1 MTKMLK
7 WSDKEFK
14 IAMIIMLQGL
24 VEKVDNIHDD
34 LENFSWEMEIIR
46 KSQRKMLEIKITVTE
61 TKNASMVSS
70 VDIRALLRKESVN
83 LNIGQQKLA
92 QH

>member
-1 MTKMLK
+1 
-7 WSDKEFK
+7 
-14 IAMIIMLQGL
+14 
-24 VEKVDNIHDD
+24 
-34 LENFSWEMEIIR
+34 
-46 KSQRKMLEIKITVTE
+46 MLEIKITVTE